1 MRVETSGQVSLLR
14 QSQEAT
20 VTLERSV
27 QEATVTLE
35 RSVQERS
42 VQEGLRGRL
51 RLLFDQQNTIIATTT
66 I

>member
-1 MRVETSGQVSLLR
+1 MKVEASGQVSLLR

-20 VTLERSV
+20 VTLD
-27 QEATVTLE
+27 
-35 RSVQERS
+35 RS

>member
-1 MRVETSGQVSLLR
+1 MRVETSEQIGRVSLLR

-27 QEATVTLE
+27 QE
-35 RSVQERS
+35 RSA
-42 VQEGLRGRL
+42 QEGLRVQL
-51 RLLFDQQNTIIATTT
+51 RLLFDKQNTIIATTT

>member
-27 QEATVTLE
+27 QE
-35 RSVQERS
+35 RSA
-42 VQEGLRGRL
+42 QEGLRGRL